1 MNNNNNINI
10 DNSSIK
16 NSKHIIKSIQKSED
30 TNKYIIEQNN
40 IKMELNEKQMYEKY
54 LLISKLTDLE
64 LNNLPYKN
72 AIKLEKRNYCAYYVS
87 LIRSKHILFFSFFPI
102 FDYNSRILKI
112 FLFFFNFTV
121 NFIVNALFFNDNTMH
136 KIYTDGGSFN
146 FIYNI
151 PQILYSSL
159 ISGFINAI
167 IKILALTDSGF
178 SQLKRFQYMNNTNN
192 TNIMIKS
199 KQTIHMF
206 RIKFLFFFLITLSL
220 LVLFWFYLA
229 CFCAVYKNTQ
239 LHLIKDTL
247 ISFGTSMIYPFGI
260 YLIPGIFRMNA
271 LKGKNREFMYKVS
284 KLFQMI

>member
-1 MNNNNNINI
+1 
-10 DNSSIK
+10 
-16 NSKHIIKSIQKSED
+16 
-30 TNKYIIEQNN
+30 
-40 IKMELNEKQMYEKY
+40 
-54 LLISKLTDLE
+54 
-64 LNNLPYKN
+64 
-72 AIKLEKRNYCAYYVS
+72 
-87 LIRSKHILFFSFFPI
+87 
-102 FDYNSRILKI
+102 
-112 FLFFFNFTV
+112 
-121 NFIVNALFFNDNTMH
+121 MH

-206 RIKFLFFFLITLSL
+206 RIKFLFFFLLTLSL